1 MLKEQLEEEQESK
14 QELQRLV
21 SKLNSE
27 VTHWRGKHE
36 ADAIQ
41 HSEEVEETKW
51 VARTLRLSLWTP
63 PAGANHC
70 VSCRKKLASRLQEAE
85 EAMEATQAKCSSLE
99 KTKQRLQ
106 GEVEE
111 LCMDLDKVTA
121 EGEAVHGSH
130 TSKYVIR
137 TGYQTANMEAW
148 QFVQVVTHGTADK
161 KPKMAPRLFF
171 FHRLQ
176 DKKKRLCNSRQD
188 DCDLKL
194 LHGLNSEKPS

>member
-36 ADAIQ
+36 ADSIQ
-41 HSEEVEETKW
+41 HAEEVEETKW

-121 EGEAVHGSH
+121 EGEPCMGL
-130 TSKYVIR
+130 
-137 TGYQTANMEAW
+137 
-148 QFVQVVTHGTADK
+148 TH
-161 KPKMAPRLFF
+161 
-171 FHRLQ
+171 
-176 DKKKRLCNSRQD
+176 
-188 DCDLKL
+188 
-194 LHGLNSEKPS
+194 